1 MLCRCAA
8 RSTSALHGIDYR
20 ETIQHFSKHNMVI
33 VEPGCGL
40 EGDKELRT
48 VGVWPRV
55 CHRKQVGLGEV
66 QVEVL
71 VVKFV
76 PVDALPTGAVPFGD
90 VATLRH
96 ELRNDPVEWAS
107 KVVELL
113 SMTTLT
119 GTTVGK
125 LHKVLDRFG
134 DHVAKEAK
142 SDSPSRLIIDFDI
155 EVDLVGDIC

>member
-1 MLCRCAA
+1 MLCRRAA
-8 RSTSALHGIDYR
+8 RSAGALHGIDYG
-20 ETIQHFSKHNMVI
+20 ETIQHFSKHNMVT

-40 EGDKELRT
+40 EGDKELRA
-48 VGVWPRV
+48 VGVWPSV

-71 VVKFV
+71 VVEFV
-76 PVDALPTGAVPFGD
+76 TVDALSAGAVPFGY
-90 VATLRH
+90 VATLGH

-107 KVVELL
+107 KVVEIL

-119 GTTVGK
+119 CTTVGK
-125 LHKVLDRFG
+125 LHEVLDRLG
-134 DHVAKEAK
+134 DHIAKEAK
-142 SDSPSRLIIDFDI
+142 SDSPSGLIIDFDI